1 MPSTLHIVLAAAG
14 VAAGLAG
21 LLRHPRDRNHI
32 AQLQSK
38 ATSAFRQTVVT
49 AANPQFSFDGNEA
62 TVLRRE
68 ETGGMRGIFERTA
81 DFAVTIYAENPQG
94 EQFAFK
100 WFSKSPKPFIKHLP
114 RGRIDEGGAS

>member
-1 MPSTLHIVLAAAG
+1 MPSTLHALLTAAG
-14 VAAGLAG
+14 VAAGLAA
-21 LLRHPRDRNHI
+21 LLRHPKDRQHI
-32 AQLQSK
+32 AQLQSE

-94 EQFAFK
+94 EQFVFK

-114 RGRIDEGGAS
+114 GGRFDKGGTS

>member
-1 MPSTLHIVLAAAG
+1 MPSTWHIVLAVAG
-14 VAAGLAG
+14 VAASFAG
-21 LLRHPRDRNHI
+21 LLRHPRDRQHI
-32 AQLQSK
+32 AQLQSE

-49 AANPQFSFDGNEA
+49 AANPRFSFDGSEA

-68 ETGGMRGIFERTA
+68 ETGGVRGIFERTA

-94 EQFAFK
+94 ERFVFK

-114 RGRIDEGGAS
+114 SGCLDEGGAS